1 VCVKC
6 VNREYQR
13 DWYSRQTPAQRRAW
27 VAKRDPEKIR
37 ANKRKYYLVNGPPP
51 PAPRKHQNANNAVY
65 RAKKLGLLVPEP
77 CLFCDNPNV
86 VAHHHDYSKHL
97 DVTWLCRH
105 HHGRVHHTF

>member
-1 VCVKC
+1 M
-6 VNREYQR
+6 REWYQR
-13 DWYSRQTPAQRRAW
+13 KTPAERRAW
-27 VAKRDPEKIR
+27 TAKRDPEKIR
-37 ANKRKYYLVNGPPP
+37 AAKRRHYEKGRKEYPVPLKHSNANKR
-51 PAPRKHQNANNAVY
+51 VY
-65 RAKKLGLLVPEP
+65 VAKKKGLLVPEP